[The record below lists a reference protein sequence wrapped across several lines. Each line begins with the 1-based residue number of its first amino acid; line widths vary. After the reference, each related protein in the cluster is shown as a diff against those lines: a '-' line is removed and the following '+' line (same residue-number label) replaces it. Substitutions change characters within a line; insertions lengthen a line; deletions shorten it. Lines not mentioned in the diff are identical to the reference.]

1 MQDQIKQP
9 ILGNLMTRRRP
20 KKDASIT
27 IHMSADHKE
36 QLSSLAE
43 MLRAG
48 QGASEY
54 VYETLIKPHLQQLKA
69 ETKIKQ
75 KIFGLVENHKND
87 EQLSDLS
94 DRKDLSD
101 K

>member
-1 MQDQIKQP
+1 
-9 ILGNLMTRRRP
+9 MTKRKP

-27 IHMSADHKE
+27 IHMPSDHKE

-54 VYETLIKPHLQQLKA
+54 VYENLIKPHLLKLKA

-75 KIFGLVENHKND
+75 KIFGLTESDKNC
-87 EQLSDLS
+87 EQRTDLS
-94 DRKDLSD
+94 VRLEPLD

>member
-1 MQDQIKQP
+1 
-9 ILGNLMTRRRP
+9 MTRRKP

-27 IHMSADHKE
+27 IHMPTDHKE

-54 VYETLIKPHLQQLKA
+54 VYEILIKPHLQQLKA

-75 KIFGLVENHKND
+75 RIFGLTESHKID
-87 EQLSDLS
+87 EHRSDLL
-94 DRKDLSD
+94 DRNENLDIK
-101 K
+101 KA